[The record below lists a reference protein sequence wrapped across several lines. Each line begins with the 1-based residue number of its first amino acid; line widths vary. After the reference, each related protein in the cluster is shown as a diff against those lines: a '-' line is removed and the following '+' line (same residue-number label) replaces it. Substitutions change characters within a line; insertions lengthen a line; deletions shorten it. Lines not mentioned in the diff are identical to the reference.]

1 MSAADLR
8 CVLVPVTGAD
18 LLLPN
23 AAIAE
28 VADFSTP
35 EPISDA
41 PAWLAGM
48 ILWRG
53 WQVPLIKFSLLAGLS
68 EQEETGSTRLCVL
81 KSLMG
86 SERMPYVAL
95 LAQGFPR
102 LTTIDDSS
110 LSEIENTGPSTGI
123 AGMAM
128 LEGTKVIVPD
138 LDELAQVAIHAAFGA
153 APAPRG

>member
-1 MSAADLR
+1 MSASELR

-68 EQEETGSTRLCVL
+68 EEEDTGSTRLCVL

-102 LTTIDDSS
+102 LTAVDGSS
-110 LSEIENTGPSTGI
+110 LKVIENNGPTTGI
-123 AGMAM
+123 AGTAT
-128 LEGTKVIVPD
+128 LEDSKVIVPD
-138 LDELAQVAIHAAFGA
+138 LDELAQLAINAAFGA
-153 APAPRG
+153 APMPQG

>member
-1 MSAADLR
+1 MSTADLR

-41 PAWLAGM
+41 PEWLAGM

-53 WQVPLIKFSLLAGLS
+53 WQVPLIKFALLAGLS
-68 EQEETGSTRLCVL
+68 EQEDTGSTRLCVL

-86 SERMPYVAL
+86 SGRMPYVAL

-110 LSEIENTGPSTGI
+110 LTQIEHTGASTGI

-128 LEGTKVIVPD
+128 LEDSKVIVPD
-138 LDELAQVAIHAAFGA
+138 LDELAQLAIHAAFGA
-153 APAPRG
+153 APMPRS

>member
-86 SERMPYVAL
+86 SERMPYIAL

-110 LSEIENTGPSTGI
+110 LSEIENAGESTGV
-123 AGMAM
+123 AGMAT
-128 LEGTKVIVPD
+128 LDDSKVIVPD
-138 LDELAQVAIHAAFGA
+138 LDELAQLAIHAAFGA
-153 APAPRG
+153 APMPRG

>member
-41 PAWLAGM
+41 PSWLAGM

-53 WQVPLIKFSLLAGLS
+53 WQVPLIKYSLLAGLS
-68 EQEETGSTRLCVL
+68 DQEDIGSTRLCVL

-110 LSEIENTGPSTGI
+110 LTEIENTGSTTGI
-123 AGMAM
+123 AGMAI
-128 LEGTKVIVPD
+128 LEDSKVIVPD
-138 LDELAQVAIHAAFGA
+138 LDELAQLAIHAAFGA
-153 APAPRG
+153 APLQQG

>member
-1 MSAADLR
+1 
-8 CVLVPVTGAD
+8 VLVPVTGAD

-41 PAWLAGM
+41 PEWLAGM

-53 WQVPLIKFSLLAGLS
+53 WQVPLIKFALLAGLS
-68 EQEETGSTRLCVL
+68 EQEDTGSTRLCVL

-86 SERMPYVAL
+86 SGRMPYVAL

-110 LSEIENTGPSTGI
+110 LTQIEHTGASTGI

-128 LEGTKVIVPD
+128 LEDSKVIVPD
-138 LDELAQVAIHAAFGA
+138 LDELAQLAIHAAFGA
-153 APAPRG
+153 APMPRS

>member
-8 CVLVPVTGAD
+8 CVLVPVTGGD

-28 VADFSTP
+28 VANFSTP
-35 EPISDA
+35 DHISDA

-53 WQVPLIKFSLLAGLS
+53 WQVPLIKYSLLAGLS
-68 EQEETGSTRLCVL
+68 EQEDTGSTRLCVL

-86 SERMPYVAL
+86 SERMPYIAL

-102 LTTIDDSS
+102 LTTIDESS
-110 LSEIENTGPSTGI
+110 LTEIEHTGPSTGI
-123 AGMAM
+123 AGTAM
-128 LEGTKVIVPD
+128 LEDSKVIIPD
-138 LDELAQVAIHAAFGA
+138 LDELAQLAIHAAFGA
-153 APAPRG
+153 APLPRG